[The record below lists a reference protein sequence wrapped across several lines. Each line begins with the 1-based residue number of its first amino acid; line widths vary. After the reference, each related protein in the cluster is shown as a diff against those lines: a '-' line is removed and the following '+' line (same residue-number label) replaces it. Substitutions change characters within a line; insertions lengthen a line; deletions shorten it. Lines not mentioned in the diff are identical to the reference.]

1 MSEEDFAHTT
11 SVELFYN
18 SVMRELFWE
27 QTAHLAV
34 LKAFNFSATTLTTGL
49 RMIGGSPTI
58 IAHAAL
64 VSFYSEVQRLSIR
77 GFRSSAGLPTRA
89 LLLFPLNGDRSIAA
103 QVNPALEGAVT
114 EIYSFDGQGFDVA

>member
-34 LKAFNFSATTLTTGL
+34 LGIQL
-49 RMIGGSPTI
+49 
-58 IAHAAL
+58 
-64 VSFYSEVQRLSIR
+64 QRDDIDNGTEDWR
-77 GFRSSAGLPTRA
+77 IPHDNRSR
-89 LLLFPLNGDRSIAA
+89 
-103 QVNPALEGAVT
+103 
-114 EIYSFDGQGFDVA
+114 SFDEFLL